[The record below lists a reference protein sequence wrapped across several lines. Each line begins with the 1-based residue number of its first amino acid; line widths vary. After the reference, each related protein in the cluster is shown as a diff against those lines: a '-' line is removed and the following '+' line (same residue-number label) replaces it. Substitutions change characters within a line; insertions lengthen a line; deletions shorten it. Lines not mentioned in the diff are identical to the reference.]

1 MESEKF
7 KLEIAK
13 TLQKFMNQQQYRA
26 YKVKVT
32 QIRRDLKISN
42 QNFTRSDVD
51 LTVNM
56 GGWSLDSNKSS
67 SETEEY
73 QNR

>member
-13 TLQKFMNQQQYRA
+13 NLQKLMNQQQYRA

-32 QIRRDLKISN
+32 QIRRDLNISN
-42 QNFTRSDVD
+42 QKLTRSDVD
-51 LTVNM
+51 LTGNM
-56 GGWSLDSNKSS
+56 GGWSLDSDESS
-67 SETEEY
+67 SETKEDH
-73 QNR
+73 NR